1 MPPVYSSF
9 SHVIMLNFCR
19 PCFQPRLNRML
30 LRARTGKPL
39 AASLVVGAFATVG
52 LLSGLAPDL
61 SGRFPLL
68 VVSSAAYA
76 QDLRE
81 LEVTKY
87 AHAVLKMEPVRQTAF
102 DEIKKMIGSED
113 IPPIVCH
120 KSESLDAL
128 PDNARQIAV
137 NYCKQSQEI
146 VESNGLSIARFN
158 AITVDMQNDAN
169 LKTRIQNELLRIQ
182 NTSGSK

>member
-30 LRARTGKPL
+30 LR
-39 AASLVVGAFATVG
+39 SLVVGAFATVG

-76 QDLRE
+76 QGVSNI
-81 LEVTKY
+81 EVTNY
-87 AHAVLKMEPVRQTAF
+87 AQSVLKMEPVRQTAF

-158 AITVDMQNDAN
+158 AITVDMQNDPN

-182 NTSGSK
+182 NASASE